1 LCPPRVVTHFRAED
15 RAVDCIGDRAVDCI
29 GDRAVD
35 CTGDDADER
44 SGVVRVVSSSGI
56 VDP

>member
-1 LCPPRVVTHFRAED
+1 LCPPRVVTHFRAE
-15 RAVDCIGDRAVDCI
+15 DRAVDCI